1 MVLKK
6 IAAICKAAGQI
17 IILEDERREC
27 QWVGTWKAQYPLDGY
42 PVVDESTVFA
52 LLDIPEKDRE
62 KFQVYHTHAAHPAV
76 YADSGVTEH
85 LVAETKL
92 QIVYGSQ
99 VLIPAADTQGGIC
112 FYDPDKLKPLN
123 DLRKQLDLYI
133 RYNSKG
139 DKIIAVKSGLMLQA
153 LFLPEEVEKDSLWE
167 ALADVGSRMR
177 KAEIHVDPETG
188 EVLGGTDDENE

>member
-62 KFQVYHTHAAHPAV
+62 KFQVYHKHAIRPEI

-85 LVAETKL
+85 LAAETKL

-112 FYDPDKLKPLN
+112 FYDPDMLKPLN

-133 RYNSKG
+133 RYNGKG
-139 DKIIAVKSGLMLQA
+139 DKVIAVKSGLLLQA

-167 ALADVGSRMR
+167 ALADIGTRMR
-177 KAEIHVDPETG
+177 QAEIKVDPETG
-188 EVLGGTDDENE
+188 EVMEE